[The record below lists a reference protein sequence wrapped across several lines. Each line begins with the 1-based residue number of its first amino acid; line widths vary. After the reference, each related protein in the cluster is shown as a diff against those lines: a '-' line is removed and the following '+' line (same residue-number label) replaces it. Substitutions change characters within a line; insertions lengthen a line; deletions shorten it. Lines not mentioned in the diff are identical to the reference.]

1 MKNLLI
7 LIVAAAVFL
16 HFYPQPE
23 LENWYQEQKESIL
36 TGFNNATDTKVKLSV
51 KKVYSDLEREFKHFT
66 PEEITYATE
75 LTSDR
80 DKVIKFYKTYCDKPK
95 PDYNFQT
102 ANQKIVCKVIGKYRS
117 YF

>member
-23 LENWYQEQKESIL
+23 LETWYQEQKESIL

-51 KKVYSDLEREFKHFT
+51 KKVYSDLERKFDHFT
-66 PEEITYATE
+66 TEEITYATE
-75 LTSDR
+75 LTSER
-80 DKVIKFYKTYCDKPK
+80 DKVITFYKEHCDKPK

-102 ANQKIVCKVIGKYRS
+102 ANQKMVCKVIGRYRS